1 MSRARPPVPVSVP
14 ATPVERRLTEVAF
27 QGLAEVPPEVE
38 WFANLAS
45 PATRRAYETALQDFQ
60 GFVGLKRVEEFC
72 VVTRAHVIA
81 WRDDLVG
88 RALSGATVRHR
99 LAALS
104 SLFEYLCD
112 RNAVTHNPVK
122 GVRRPP
128 IETYEGKTPALGDHQ
143 ARQLLDAPG
152 RVTGGAGRAGCD
164 TGPAPLK
171 DQRDKALL
179 ATLLYHGLRREELCR
194 LSVKDAQQMRR
205 GVMHLRVQG
214 KGGKTRYVPL
224 HPTAS
229 TLIAEYLDGAG
240 HGADVSGALF
250 RALRGR
256 RDQIPGLTPDA
267 VYKIVRGYTAALG
280 FEVGAHA
287 LRATAATNALDHQ
300 ADISKVQEWLGHAN
314 IATIRL
320 YDRRQSRSE
329 DSPTFKVHY

>member
-1 MSRARPPVPVSVP
+1 MSRARPPAPVLVP

-27 QGLAEVPPEVE
+27 QRLAEVPPEVE

-45 PATRRAYETALQDFQ
+45 PATRRAYETVLQDFQ
-60 GFVGLKRVEEFC
+60 GFVGLKRVEEFR

-143 ARQLLDAPG
+143 ARLLLDAPG
-152 RVTGGAGRAGCD
+152 RVTGGAGHAGSD
-164 TGPAPLK
+164 TGPASLK

-229 TLIAEYLDGAG
+229 KLIAEYLDGAG
-240 HGADVSGALF
+240 HGTDGSGALF
-250 RALRGR
+250 RSLRGR
-256 RDQIPGLTPDA
+256 RGQAPGLTPDA

-314 IATIRL
+314 IATTRL

>member
-1 MSRARPPVPVSVP
+1 MAGEQGSEGAQRGELVVRP
-14 ATPVERRLTEVAF
+14 AGAGGALLTQEAF
-27 QGLAEVPPEVE
+27 QRLAEVPPEVE
-38 WFANLAS
+38 WFANLTS

-60 GFVGLKRVEEFC
+60 GFVGLQRVEEFR

-152 RVTGGAGRAGCD
+152 RVTSGAGPVGHLGSDIGTAS
-164 TGPAPLK
+164 LK

-224 HPTAS
+224 HPAAGM
-229 TLIAEYLDGAG
+229 LID
-240 HGADVSGALF
+240 
-250 RALRGR
+250 LRGR
-256 RDQIPGLTPDA
+256 LLKP
-267 VYKIVRGYTAALG
+267 VRVLDLRFGQPFGAGQFERLVRVAASGQG
-280 FEVGAHA
+280 FGA
-287 LRATAATNALDHQ
+287 LRCGCHGAGSLP
-300 ADISKVQEWLGHAN
+300 SLK
-314 IATIRL
+314 
-320 YDRRQSRSE
+320 
-329 DSPTFKVHY
+329 P